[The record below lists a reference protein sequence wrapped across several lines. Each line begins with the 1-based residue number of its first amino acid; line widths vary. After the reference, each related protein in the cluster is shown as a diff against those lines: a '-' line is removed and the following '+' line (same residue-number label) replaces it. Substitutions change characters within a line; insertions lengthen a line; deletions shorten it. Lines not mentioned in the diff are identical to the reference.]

1 MLCRLHYVVFMLAE
15 TQAAEIIFMKYSIE
29 LTIKQLFHAASTRIK
44 HGFIFK
50 YLLLIMGFCALV
62 SFEGIK

>member
-1 MLCRLHYVVFMLAE
+1 MLAE